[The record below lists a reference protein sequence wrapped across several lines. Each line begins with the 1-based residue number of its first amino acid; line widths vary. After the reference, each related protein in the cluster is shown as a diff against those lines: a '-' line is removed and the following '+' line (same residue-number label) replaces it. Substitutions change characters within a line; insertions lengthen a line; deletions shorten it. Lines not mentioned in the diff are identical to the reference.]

1 MTKGKHGSRKTPK
14 TVRAPATKFS
24 HLQKK
29 ARTIRD
35 QTASAR
41 KKPRGQEKLS

>member
-1 MTKGKHGSRKTPK
+1 MTKGKHGSRKTSR
-14 TVRAPATKFS
+14 TVRTPATKFS

-29 ARTIRD
+29 SRTIRD

-41 KKPRGQEKLS
+41 KKLGG